1 MIRKYKESDLDSVLE
16 IWLNASVKAHDFVD
30 PEFWKSQVDNMRNLY
45 IPASETYVYEIG
57 SKIEGF
63 YSRHENNLAAIFV
76 QPELQG
82 QGIGKQLLSHAKSQR
97 EMLTLSVYKENQSSY
112 GFYLSQGF
120 KLVNEQIDEH
130 TGHQA
135 YTMSS
140 GT

>member
-1 MIRKYKESDLDSVLE
+1 
-16 IWLNASVKAHDFVD
+16 
-30 PEFWKSQVDNMRNLY
+30 
-45 IPASETYVYEIG
+45 
-57 SKIEGF
+57 F
-63 YSRHENNLAAIFV
+63 YSLHENNLAAIFV

-82 QGIGKQLLSHAKSQR
+82 QGIGKQLLRHAKSQR
-97 EMLTLSVYKENQSSY
+97 KMLTLSVYKENQSSY

>member
-16 IWLNASVKAHDFVD
+16 IWLDASVKAHDFVD

-57 SKIEGF
+57 SKIAGF
-63 YSRHENNLAAIFV
+63 YSLHENNLAAIFV

-82 QGIGKQLLSHAKSQR
+82 QGIGKQLLRHAKSQR
-97 EMLTLSVYKENQSSY
+97 KMLTLSVYKENQSSY

>member
-16 IWLNASVKAHDFVD
+16 IWLDASVKAHDFVD

-63 YSRHENNLAAIFV
+63 YSLHENNLAAIFV

-82 QGIGKQLLSHAKSQR
+82 QGIGKQLLRHAKSQR
-97 EMLTLSVYKENQSSY
+97 KMLTLSVYKENQSSY